1 MTDSTASIK
10 IIPFSGKKADWPV
23 WSEKFLARAKR
34 RGYRDHLLGIV
45 KTPTDSEKP
54 TASATQ
60 SDKDIYKKSREPN
73 ELAYEDLILCIDG
86 ATATGRVAFGCVKGA
101 RTSEH
106 EFGDCTLAWRRL
118 T

>member
-45 KTPTDSEKP
+45 ETPTD
-54 TASATQ
+54 ATQ
-60 SDKDIYKKSREPN
+60 SDKIIYKKS
-73 ELAYEDLILCIDG
+73 LGSDG
-86 ATATGRVAFGCVKGA
+86 FGETGCFGNAV
-101 RTSEH
+101 
-106 EFGDCTLAWRRL
+106 L
-118 T
+118 